1 MNISDIL
8 TQERTFADLKCASKK
23 RTLETISHLLG
34 HQMINLDGKELF
46 NALINR
52 ERLGSTGFGDGIAIP
67 HCRLANCTQVTGG
80 LVRLAQAIDFDAIDE
95 QPVDLLFVL
104 LVPTQATNEHLQIL
118 ATDEHLQILAT
129 LAEHF
134 GNLEFRTRLRNA
146 IDADAMY
153 KIAIA

>member
-8 TQERTFADLKCASKK
+8 TPERTFADLKWASKK
-23 RTLETISHLLG
+23 RTLESISHLLG
-34 HQMINLDGKELF
+34 DQMATFDGKELF

-52 ERLGSTGFGDGIAIP
+52 EKLGSTGFGDGIAIP
-67 HCRLANCTQVTGG
+67 HCRLANCTQVTGA
-80 LVRLAQAIDFDAIDE
+80 LVRLAKGVDFDAIDQ

-104 LVPTQATNEHLQIL
+104 LVPLQ

-129 LAEHF
+129 LAACF
-134 GNLEFRTRLRNA
+134 GKPEFRSNLREA
-146 IDADAMY
+146 ADADAMY

>member
-8 TQERTFADLKCASKK
+8 TPERTFANLKCASKK
-23 RTLETISHLLG
+23 RTLESISHWIG
-34 HQMINLDGKELF
+34 DQMSEFDGKDLF

-52 ERLGSTGFGDGIAIP
+52 EKLGSTGFGDGIAIP
-67 HCRLANCTQVTGG
+67 HCRLGSCTQVTGA
-80 LVRLAQAIDFDAIDE
+80 LIRLAKAVDFDAIDA

-104 LVPTQATNEHLQIL
+104 LVPLE

-129 LAEHF
+129 LAGSF
-134 GNLEFRTRLRNA
+134 GQPEFRELLRKA
-146 IDADAMY
+146 TDAEAMY

>member
-8 TQERTFADLKCASKK
+8 TPERTFADLKCASKK
-23 RTLETISHLLG
+23 RTLESISHWLG
-34 HQMINLDGKELF
+34 DQMSEFDGKELF

-52 ERLGSTGFGDGIAIP
+52 EKLGSTGFGDGIAIP
-67 HCRLANCTQVTGG
+67 HCRLDSCTQVTGA
-80 LVRLAQAIDFDAIDE
+80 LVRLAKAVDFDAIDA

-104 LVPTQATNEHLQIL
+104 LVPLE

-129 LAEHF
+129 LAGSF
-134 GNLEFRTRLRNA
+134 GQPEFRERLRKA
-146 IDADAMY
+146 TDAEAMY

>member
-8 TQERTFADLKCASKK
+8 TPERTFADLKCASKK
-23 RTLETISHLLG
+23 RTLESISNWLG
-34 HQMINLDGKELF
+34 DQMSEFDGKELF

-52 ERLGSTGFGDGIAIP
+52 EKLGSTGFGDGIAIP
-67 HCRLANCTQVTGG
+67 HCRLDSCTQVTGA
-80 LVRLAQAIDFDAIDE
+80 LIRLAKAVDFDAIDA

-104 LVPTQATNEHLQIL
+104 LVPLE

-129 LAEHF
+129 LARSF
-134 GNLEFRTRLRNA
+134 GQPEFRERLRKA
-146 IDADAMY
+146 TDAEAMY

>member
-8 TQERTFADLKCASKK
+8 TPDRTFSDLKCASKK
-23 RTLETISHLLG
+23 RTLESISHWLG
-34 HQMINLDGKELF
+34 DQMSEFDDKELF

-52 ERLGSTGFGDGIAIP
+52 EKLGSTGFGDGIAIP
-67 HCRLANCTQVTGG
+67 HCRLDSCTQVTGA
-80 LVRLAQAIDFDAIDE
+80 LIRLAKAVDFDAIDA

-104 LVPTQATNEHLQIL
+104 LVPLE

-129 LAEHF
+129 LAGSF
-134 GNLEFRTRLRNA
+134 GQPEFRERLRKA
-146 IDADAMY
+146 TDAEAMY

>member
-8 TQERTFADLKCASKK
+8 TPERTFADLKCASKK
-23 RTLETISHLLG
+23 RTLESISHWLG
-34 HQMINLDGKELF
+34 DQMSEFDGKELF

-52 ERLGSTGFGDGIAIP
+52 EKLGSTGFGDGIAIP
-67 HCRLANCTQVTGG
+67 HCRLDSCTEVTGA
-80 LVRLAQAIDFDAIDE
+80 LIRLAKAVDFDAIDA

-104 LVPTQATNEHLQIL
+104 LVPLE

-129 LAEHF
+129 LAGSF
-134 GNLEFRTRLRNA
+134 GQPEFRERLRKA
-146 IDADAMY
+146 TDAEVMY

>member
-8 TQERTFADLKCASKK
+8 TPERTFADLKCASKK
-23 RTLETISHLLG
+23 RTLESISHWLG
-34 HQMINLDGKELF
+34 DQMSEFDGKELF

-52 ERLGSTGFGDGIAIP
+52 EKLGSTGFGDGIAIP
-67 HCRLANCTQVTGG
+67 HCRLDSCTQVTGA
-80 LVRLAQAIDFDAIDE
+80 LIRLAKAVDFDAIDA

-104 LVPTQATNEHLQIL
+104 LVPLE

-129 LAEHF
+129 LAGSF
-134 GNLEFRTRLRNA
+134 GQPEFRERLRKA
-146 IDADAMY
+146 TDAEVMY

>member
-8 TQERTFADLKCASKK
+8 TPGRTFADLKCASKK
-23 RTLETISHLLG
+23 RTLESISHWLG
-34 HQMINLDGKELF
+34 DQMSEFDGKELF

-52 ERLGSTGFGDGIAIP
+52 EKLGSTGFGDGIAIP
-67 HCRLANCTQVTGG
+67 HCRLDSCTQVTGA
-80 LVRLAQAIDFDAIDE
+80 LVRLAKAVDFDAIDA

-104 LVPTQATNEHLQIL
+104 LVPLE

-129 LAEHF
+129 LAGSF
-134 GNLEFRTRLRNA
+134 GQPEFRERLRKA
-146 IDADAMY
+146 TDAEAMY

>member
-8 TQERTFADLKCASKK
+8 TPERTFADLKCASKK
-23 RTLETISHLLG
+23 RTLESISNWLG
-34 HQMINLDGKELF
+34 DQMSEFDGKELF

-52 ERLGSTGFGDGIAIP
+52 EKLGSTGFGDGIAIP
-67 HCRLANCTQVTGG
+67 HCRLDSCTQVTGA
-80 LVRLAQAIDFDAIDE
+80 LIRLAKAVDFDAIDA

-104 LVPTQATNEHLQIL
+104 LVPLE

-129 LAEHF
+129 LAGSF
-134 GNLEFRTRLRNA
+134 GQPEFRERLRKA
-146 IDADAMY
+146 TDAEAMY

>member
-8 TQERTFADLKCASKK
+8 TPERTFADLKCASKK
-23 RTLETISHLLG
+23 RTLESISHWIG
-34 HQMINLDGKELF
+34 DQMSEFDGKELF

-52 ERLGSTGFGDGIAIP
+52 EKLGSTGFGDGIAIP
-67 HCRLANCTQVTGG
+67 HCRLDSCTQVTGA
-80 LVRLAQAIDFDAIDE
+80 LIRLAKAVDFDAIDA

-104 LVPTQATNEHLQIL
+104 LVPLE

-129 LAEHF
+129 LAGSF
-134 GNLEFRTRLRNA
+134 GQPEFRERLRKA
-146 IDADAMY
+146 TDAEAMY

>member
-8 TQERTFADLKCASKK
+8 TPERTFADLKCASKK
-23 RTLETISHLLG
+23 RTLESISHWLG
-34 HQMINLDGKELF
+34 DQMSEFDGKELF

-52 ERLGSTGFGDGIAIP
+52 EKLGSTGFGDGIAIP
-67 HCRLANCTQVTGG
+67 HCRLDSCAQVTGA
-80 LVRLAQAIDFDAIDE
+80 LIRLAKAVDFDAIDA

-104 LVPTQATNEHLQIL
+104 LVPLE

-129 LAEHF
+129 LAGSF
-134 GNLEFRTRLRNA
+134 GQPEFRERLHKA
-146 IDADAMY
+146 TDAEAMY